1 MRPDSIKKFDLF
13 YLGAVTIEL
22 IANFLDRASIAAV
35 VANRFAGGQGSRG
48 LVEGSSDT
56 VAIILIALLAAL
68 QLLLWYLVSR
78 RRIGLVRYL
87 VVGVVAINLLGL
99 PTIFAALPAIAPL
112 VALFVL
118 ALQLIAVFYLFK
130 AESTIWLKGKRV
142 VDEDDDGHL
151 DGE

>member
-87 VVGVVAINLLGL
+87 VVGVVKINLLGL
-99 PTIFAALPAIAPL
+99 LPALAPL